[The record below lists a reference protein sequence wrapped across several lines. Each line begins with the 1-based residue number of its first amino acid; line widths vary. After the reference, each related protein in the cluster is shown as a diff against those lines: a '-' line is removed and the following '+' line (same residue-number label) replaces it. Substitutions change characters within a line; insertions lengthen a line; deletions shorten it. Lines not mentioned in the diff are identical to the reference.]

1 MSGVS
6 LLEVVCAALVMNVLT
21 FALWGTDKS
30 AARNGRWRVPERSL
44 LIAALLGGWIGAKL
58 GQRYFRHKTR
68 KEPFRQVLN
77 LVPVIWLAVFG
88 AYLWTVWAA

>member
-1 MSGVS
+1 MSDVS
-6 LLEVVCAALVMNVLT
+6 LLEVAFPALVMNVLT

-58 GQRYFRHKTR
+58 GQRFFRHKTR
-68 KEPFRQVLN
+68 KVPFRHLLNAIPLLWFAVLG
-77 LVPVIWLAVFG
+77 V
-88 AYLWTVWAA
+88 YLWTLGSG

>member
-6 LLEVVCAALVMNVLT
+6 AVQVVFAVLVMNVLT
-21 FALWGTDKS
+21 FALWGMDKS
-30 AARNGRWRVPERSL
+30 AARHGRRRVPERSL
-44 LIAALLGGWIGAKL
+44 LLAATFGGWIGAKL

-77 LVPVIWLAVFG
+77 VVPVIWLAVFG
-88 AYLWTVWAA
+88 AYLWTLWAA